1 LQPRRL
7 SNDVIDDVIDV
18 ADIKVEEM
26 EIAESESPEKY
37 TRKLRESS
45 LHDHVRRLNKLK
57 GPIIKMAEV
66 PLEYTNSKNRTDF
79 FHPTQK
85 DRRVAST
92 NRTDGEIGLIFA
104 VHMYAIEAVSATST
118 QNTTF
123 NALE

>member
-66 PLEYTNSKNRTDF
+66 TLEYTEQQKSERF
-79 FHPTQK
+79 FFIRPKKTGQLL
-85 DRRVAST
+85 AQ
-92 NRTDGEIGLIFA
+92 IGRMA
-104 VHMYAIEAVSATST
+104 K
-118 QNTTF
+118 
-123 NALE
+123 